1 MYVYFKY
8 IFQMYVFEIVHH
20 HTTNTIL
27 YLVFKNSL
35 KVFYTACV
43 MWYKWYWSW
52 GTAMWLYV

>member
-8 IFQMYVFEIVHH
+8 IVQMYVFEIVHH

-43 MWYKWYWSW
+43 MWYK
-52 GTAMWLYV
+52 